1 MKKIFVSLIISVLF
15 IIAFSGCKDECKGK
29 DTSPQTITYPVEED
43 AKAKFPFKDKDTQ
56 IYISNL
62 GDTAILFG
70 RLYSG
75 YERSSNQKLDNEC
88 FKPITT
94 QAEQLS
100 YYATGSNPELN
111 KIEFILRAQFEEP
124 VGENEINFRI
134 NGNIPKIGM
143 YGYFYLSPE
152 YLNNVNGYTDS
163 IMVNGTYL
171 YGKPLIEPNLISF
184 LYNFQYG
191 FLKIEFSSGKIW
203 TKIN

>member
-1 MKKIFVSLIISVLF
+1 MKKIFIFLDLLISILF
-15 IIAFSGCKDECKGK
+15 LITIIGCKDPCKGK
-29 DTSPQTITYPVEED
+29 DTNAETITYPIEED

-111 KIEFILRAQFEEP
+111 RIEFILRTKISNIA
-124 VGENEINFRI
+124 GENVFDYRI
-134 NGNIPKIGM
+134 NENIDGGSNPK
-143 YGYFYLSPE
+143 SPM
-152 YLNNVNGYTDS
+152 NNDLYYTDS
-163 IMVNGTYL
+163 ILVYDKLIYGIYL
-171 YGKPLIEPNLISF
+171 PQDPPIAILF
-184 LYNFQYG
+184 YNYRFG
-191 FLKIEFSSGKIW
+191 FLKIEFFGGKTWKKVI
-203 TKIN
+203 